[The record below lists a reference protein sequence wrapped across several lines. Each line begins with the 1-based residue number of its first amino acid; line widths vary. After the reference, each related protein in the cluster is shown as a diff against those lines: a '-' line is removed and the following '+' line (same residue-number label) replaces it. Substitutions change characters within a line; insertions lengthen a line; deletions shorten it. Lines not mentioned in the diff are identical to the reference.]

1 MITGIWKEAA
11 IVNVSEVGIC
21 VEGVASE
28 EGVIVTCGRVQT
40 EVAGETRLIS
50 VRENDQPLLK

>member
-21 VEGVASE
+21 VERVASE
-28 EGVIVTCGRVQT
+28 EGVIGTYGRVQT
-40 EVAGETRLIS
+40 EVAGEARLIS
-50 VRENDQPLLK
+50 VRENGQPLLK